1 MPPALLRLP
10 ETFCIILNS
19 PEKKSYCRILTGNC
33 FPGIIPAVK
42 HTLCKIKSSP
52 NRATLIPEGLSI
64 IHHFGR
70 SSDLLQSSN
79 ALPILSRTVAK
90 VLLKILAELT
100 AAGLSRILTW
110 FPFHHFSVAAESWHQ
125 NRMQRYRFFYFKK
138 ILLRYFPIFQT
149 DCDHILTGD
158 LYFQPPGSHWL

>member
-1 MPPALLRLP
+1 MCILHNSKFTWK
-10 ETFCIILNS
+10 EIILQNPDWKLFS
-19 PEKKSYCRILTGNC
+19 
-33 FPGIIPAVK
+33 GIIPAVK

-125 NRMQRYRFFYFKK
+125 NRMQRYWFFYFKK